1 MTIYIGIL
9 YNQSQPATH
18 LLLFQ
23 LSGDKKMKK
32 INNWYNNQL
41 IPWLLPIIA
50 IIIWQILGQYKII
63 SSSILPTPLDVIEA
77 AIQLTKSG
85 KLQEHVWISTQRAL
99 IGFFIGGIIG
109 FILGLL
115 NGTVKFFEKTTDTT
129 MQMIRTIPHLALIP
143 LVILWFGIGESAKI
157 FLVALGVMFP
167 VYINTFSGIQNVDRK
182 LIEMGSVYGLSK
194 WKLFV
199 NIILP
204 GALPSILVGIRY
216 ALGVMW
222 MSLIVAETIGA
233 DSGIGFMAT
242 SAREFM
248 QMDIVV
254 LTIVLYAILGKLSDV
269 IAKLFEHRFLKWS
282 PVYRK
287 K

>member
-1 MTIYIGIL
+1 MRMTDRWYR
-9 YNQSQPATH
+9 NQ
-18 LLLFQ
+18 FV
-23 LSGDKKMKK
+23 
-32 INNWYNNQL
+32 
-41 IPWLLPIIA
+41 PWLLPIIA
-50 IIIWQILGQYKII
+50 IVLWQLLGQAKMI
-63 SSSILPTPLDVIEA
+63 SSSILPTPLEVIEA
-77 AIQLTKSG
+77 AVRLAKSG
-85 KLQEHVWISTQRAL
+85 KLQEHVLISTQRAL
-99 IGFFIGGIIG
+99 IGFLIGGIIG

-115 NGTVKFFEKTTDTT
+115 NGTIKFFEVTTDTT

-143 LVILWFGIGESAKI
+143 LVILWFGIGESAKV

-167 VYINTFSGIQNVDRK
+167 VYINTYSGIQNVDRK
-182 LIEMGSVYGLSK
+182 LVEMGTVYGLSK
-194 WKLFV
+194 WKLFA

-204 GALPSILVGIRY
+204 GALSSILVGIRY

-269 IAKLFEHRFLKWS
+269 IAKLFERRFLRWN
-282 PVYRK
+282 PVFRK
-287 K
+287 P

>member
-1 MTIYIGIL
+1 
-9 YNQSQPATH
+9 
-18 LLLFQ
+18 
-23 LSGDKKMKK
+23 MK
-32 INNWYNNQL
+32 IAHRWYRNPFV
-41 IPWLLPIIA
+41 PWLLPIIA
-50 IIIWQILGQYKII
+50 IVLWQILGQAKMI
-63 SSSILPTPLDVIEA
+63 SSSILPTPLEVIEA
-77 AIQLTKSG
+77 AVRLTKSG

-99 IGFFIGGIIG
+99 IGFLIGGIIG

-115 NGTVKFFEKTTDTT
+115 NGTVKFFEVTTDTT

-143 LVILWFGIGESAKI
+143 LVILWFGIGESAKV

-167 VYINTFSGIQNVDRK
+167 VYINTYSGIQNVDRK
-182 LIEMGSVYGLSK
+182 LVEMGAVYGLSK
-194 WKLFV
+194 WKLFA

-204 GALPSILVGIRY
+204 GALSSILVGIRY

-269 IAKLFEHRFLKWS
+269 IAKLFERRFLRWN
-282 PVYRK
+282 PVFRK
-287 K
+287 P